1 MKYLRKSSDGG
12 FTFVELIVVA
22 ALMMILASAAMP
34 LARVS
39 MKRQRETQLRIT
51 LREVR
56 TAIDQFHDWA
66 EAGRIAQHELSFG
79 NENYPSSL
87 DQLVQGVTLANDV
100 TGRKKKF
107 LRRIPIDP
115 MTGSTEW
122 GLRAVSD
129 PPDSKMWSGQN
140 VFDIYTKHEGTAL
153 DGKTKYRDW

>member
-1 MKYLRKSSDGG
+1 MRWFRKTSDG

-22 ALMMILASAAMP
+22 ALMMILASAPMP

-39 MKRQRETQLRIT
+39 MKRQREAQLRLT

-56 TAIDQFHDWA
+56 TAIDLFHDWA
-66 EAGRIAQHELSFG
+66 EVGRIAQHELTFG
-79 NENYPSSL
+79 SENYPTSL

-115 MTGSTEW
+115 MTG
-122 GLRAVSD
+122 RA
-129 PPDSKMWSGQN
+129 
-140 VFDIYTKHEGTAL
+140 E
-153 DGKTKYRDW
+153 

>member
-1 MKYLRKSSDGG
+1 MRWFRKSSDG

-39 MKRQRETQLRIT
+39 MKRQREAQLRYT

-56 TAIDQFHDWA
+56 TAIDLFHDWA
-66 EAGRIAQHELSFG
+66 ETGRIAQHELTFG
-79 NENYPSSL
+79 SENYPTSL

-115 MTGSTEW
+115 MTGRAEW
-122 GLRAVSD
+122 GMRSISD
-129 PPDSKMWSGQN
+129 PPDAKVWSGQN
-140 VFDIYTKHEGTAL
+140 VFDIYTKHEGQAL
-153 DGKTKYRDW
+153 DGTKYRDW

>member
-1 MKYLRKSSDGG
+1 MKYLRKTSDG

-39 MKRQRETQLRIT
+39 MKRQREAQLRYT

-56 TAIDQFHDWA
+56 VAIDQFHDWA
-66 EAGRIAQHELSFG
+66 EAGRIAQHELTFG
-79 NENYPSSL
+79 SENYPTSL

-115 MTGSTEW
+115 MTGRAEW
-122 GLRAVSD
+122 GMRSVQD
-129 PPDSKMWSGQN
+129 PADSKVWSGQN
-140 VFDIYTKHEGTAL
+140 VFDIYTKHEGSAL